1 MSTRLSDPH
10 LDRYVKQVLVELGVP
25 PSLKGYSYLAQ
36 AIELCV
42 EDHSRLY
49 SLISRVYAPVA
60 EANGTAYSRVER
72 DIRHAIRVFANRNH
86 VAQLNKLL
94 GAKLYQQGDYP
105 PNGEMIGYLTEY
117 VRLNYVKPPLPMDAY
132 L

>member
-1 MSTRLSDPH
+1 MTRLSDPA

-36 AIELCV
+36 AVVLCV

-49 SLISRVYAPVA
+49 SLINRVYEPVA
-60 EANGTAYSRVER
+60 QSNETAYSRVER

-117 VRLNYVKPPLPMDAY
+117 VRLNYVKPALPMDAY

>member
-1 MSTRLSDPH
+1 MSTCLSDPH
-10 LDRYVKQVLVELGVP
+10 LGRYVKQVLVELGVP

-49 SLISRVYAPVA
+49 SLINRVYAPVA
-60 EANGTAYSRVER
+60 EANDTAFPRVER

-86 VAQLNKLL
+86 IAQLNKLL